1 MGEKFTAGSCKA
13 GSFKKKHEGT
23 VKRTPYRKREVF
35 LESN

>member
-1 MGEKFTAGSCKA
+1 MGEKFTAGS
-13 GSFKKKHEGT
+13 FKKKHVGT